1 MTANPVNNKV
11 YVEREKCII
20 SPVIPKLLSKLST
33 THEQKK
39 PSVPKIKK
47 DGTVQ
52 NDKTPNNRVKTLD
65 ACAKTRNVTNINTVK
80 CLAYSSFM

>member
-1 MTANPVNNKV
+1 MTTNSVNDRI
-11 YVEREKCII
+11 YVERGKCIKR
-20 SPVIPKLLSKLST
+20 PVIPKLLSRVST
-33 THEQKK
+33 THELKK

-47 DGTVQ
+47 DAIVQ
-52 NDKTPNNRVKTLD
+52 NDKTPDNRVKTLD